1 MEAVVAAIGII
12 MTIVDH
18 MVEMA
23 VVTAATVNLN
33 NIQIHITDVN
43 SYFIKPPNFQSSHR
57 QNIINNY
64 KQVEDRRMIVEA
76 VAGAAVMEETEMD
89 GMAHLNLTRDG
100 KNLTEMEVSSS
111 VKRV

>member
-1 MEAVVAAIGII
+1 MKKLLFQKRRLKNL
-12 MTIVDH
+12 
-18 MVEMA
+18 
-23 VVTAATVNLN
+23 VTYICTKEFPA
-33 NIQIHITDVN
+33 DN
-43 SYFIKPPNFQSSHR
+43 SYFIKLPNFQSSHR